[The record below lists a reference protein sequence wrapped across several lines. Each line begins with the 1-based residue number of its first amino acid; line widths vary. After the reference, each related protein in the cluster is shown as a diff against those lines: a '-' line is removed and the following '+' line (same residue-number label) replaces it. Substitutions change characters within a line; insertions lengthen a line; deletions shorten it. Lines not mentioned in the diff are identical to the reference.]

1 MSREALGSEYKT
13 CKAREVVMNYYDIK
27 NELTKNGEIVT
38 HILERWARQEK
49 NRTFVYYGEEDRKY
63 SFREFDQITNS
74 IGNALLSLGINKGDR
89 ICVFLKNPLI
99 TSMVMFGIWKA
110 GAVFCPINFNYKGQL
125 LAYQINDTDPR
136 ATFVEKELMPL
147 LNDIKDLIK
156 PIPVIVYTPKEGD
169 HDYKPVLEG
178 ITLDTYF
185 EEHFFVE
192 MTKGDTSHVDVD
204 LQYMDNASI
213 IYTSG
218 TTGSPKG
225 VVQTYRWLNNYV
237 FNWRRIFNQEDV
249 IYNDLP
255 MYHVAGAFFN
265 LVRAAWVGCG
275 CAMWDKF
282 SVKDFWSRIA
292 KSNSTSAVLLDV
304 MVPWLI
310 NPPESAADYKNTL
323 NKVYMAPMP
332 QYHHDVAKRFGFD
345 FVITGFGQTET
356 GSGSICIIDELDGE
370 QGTPPEL
377 YKGMSKEE
385 IIAIARKFDIHVV
398 DAKKD
403 ETKGILGK
411 PSLLFE
417 ANILDDFDEE
427 CPPGQAGELVF
438 RPKFPSL
445 FVKEY
450 FKKPEATLR
459 AFRNLWFHTGDAC
472 FKNED
477 GVYFFVDRMGSVI
490 RVKGEFVS
498 SYQVEDIINGHPK
511 VNICGVFP
519 IPAEVGNEQD
529 IVTFIVP
536 NPGEQLGEEEMREW
550 IKEAMPKFMW
560 PKYIRFV
567 EQLPETPTN
576 KIEKYKMREQI
587 KKELGIE

>member
-1 MSREALGSEYKT
+1 
-13 CKAREVVMNYYDIK
+13 MNYDDVK
-27 NELTKNGEIVT
+27 NELMKDGEIVT
-38 HILERWARQEK
+38 HILERWALEIGD
-49 NRTFVYYGEEDRKY
+49 RTFIYYGEEDLNLT
-63 SFREFDQITNS
+63 FNEFNRIANS
-74 IGNALLSLGINKGDR
+74 IGHNLQSLGINKGDR
-89 ICVFLKNPLI
+89 ISVFLKNPLI
-99 TSMVMFGIWKA
+99 TAMVMFGIWKT
-110 GAVFCPINFNYKGQL
+110 GAVFCPINFNYKGRL
-125 LAYQINDTDPR
+125 LAYQIKDSSPK
-136 ATFVEKELMPL
+136 AIFVEKELIPL
-147 LNDIKDLIK
+147 LNDVKGEFDASN
-156 PIPVIVYTPKEGD
+156 VIVYTPKKKN
-169 HDYKPVLEG
+169 HDYRPDLED
-178 ITLDTYF
+178 IFLDKYFSEISF
-185 EEHFFVE
+185 EE
-192 MTKGDTSHVDVD
+192 MTNGETSNLDIE
-204 LQYMDNASI
+204 LRYMDTANI

-265 LVRAAWVGCG
+265 LVRAVWVGCE
-275 CAMWDKF
+275 CAVWDKF
-282 SVKDFWSRIA
+282 SVKEFWARIR
-292 KSNSTSAVLLDV
+292 KSGSTSAVLLDV
-304 MVPWLI
+304 MVPWLMNTPE
-310 NPPESAADYKNTL
+310 NPDDYKNTL

-356 GSGSICIIDELDGE
+356 GHGSMCIIDELRGE
-370 QGTPPEL
+370 KGTPADL

-385 IIAIARKFDIHVV
+385 ILSIANKFNIWVV
-398 DAKKD
+398 DGKED

-417 ANILDDFDEE
+417 ANILNDLDEE
-427 CPPGQAGELVF
+427 CAAGEAGELVF

-450 FKKPEATLR
+450 FNKPEATLN
-459 AFRNLWFHTGDAC
+459 AFKNLWFHTGDAC
-472 FKNED
+472 FKNNE
-477 GVYFFVDRMGSVI
+477 GVYFFVDRMGSII

-519 IPAEVGNEQD
+519 IPAEIGGEQD

-536 NPGEQLGEEEMREW
+536 NSGEKLDEEEMREW
-550 IKEAMPKFMW
+550 IKKAMPKFMW

-567 EQLPETPTN
+567 EQLPETPTS
-576 KIEKYKMREQI
+576 KIEKYKLRELI
-587 KKELGIE
+587 KQELGIK

>member
-1 MSREALGSEYKT
+1 
-13 CKAREVVMNYYDIK
+13 MNYEEVK
-27 NELTKNGEIVT
+27 NELTKDGEVVT
-38 HILERWARQEK
+38 HILEKWAIQAK
-49 NRTFVYYGEEDRKY
+49 DRTFIYYGEEDLRL
-63 SFREFDQITNS
+63 SFHEFNKIANS
-74 IGNALLSLGINKGDR
+74 IAHGLISLGINKGDR
-89 ICVFLKNPLI
+89 VSVFLRNPLV
-99 TSMVMFGIWKA
+99 TAMAMFGIWKA
-110 GAVFCPINFNYKGQL
+110 GAIFCPINFNYKGQL
-125 LAYQINDTDPR
+125 LVYQINDSDPR
-136 ATFVEKELMPL
+136 AIFIEKDLIPL
-147 LNDIKDLIK
+147 LNEVKGEISAC
-156 PIPVIVYTPKEGD
+156 PVIVYAPKEKD
-169 HDYKPVLEG
+169 HDYKPESAG
-178 ITLDTYF
+178 ITLDKYF
-185 EEHFFVE
+185 STETSFDEIL
-192 MTKGDTSHVDVD
+192 KGDTSNVDVE
-204 LQYMDNASI
+204 LKYMDIASI

-225 VVQTYRWLNNYV
+225 VVQPYRWMNNYV

-249 IYNDLP
+249 IYSDLP

-265 LVRAAWVGCG
+265 LVRALWVGCE

-282 SVKDFWSRIA
+282 SVKDFWNRIQ
-292 KSNSTSAVLLDV
+292 KSGSTSAVLLDV
-304 MVPWLI
+304 MVPWLM
-310 NPPESAADYKNTL
+310 NTPETPDDYKNTL

-332 QYHHDVAKRFGFD
+332 QYHHDVAKRFGLD

-356 GSGSICIIDELDGE
+356 GSGSICIIDELKNE

-385 IIAIARKFDIHVV
+385 IYSVAKKFHITVV

-403 ETKGILGK
+403 ETKGILGT

-417 ANILDDFDEE
+417 ASVVNELDEE
-427 CPPGQAGELVF
+427 CAPGEPGELVF

-450 FKKPEATLR
+450 YNKPEATLK

-472 FKNED
+472 FKNEN

-498 SYQVEDIINGHPK
+498 SYQVEDIINKHPK

-519 IPAEVGNEQD
+519 IPAEVGGEHD

-536 NPGEQLGEEEMREW
+536 KQGEKLDEEELREW
-550 IKEAMPKFMW
+550 IKKAMPKFMW

-567 EQLPETPTN
+567 DKLPETPTS
-576 KIEKYKMREQI
+576 KIEKYKLRELI
-587 KKELGIE
+587 KKELGIK

>member
-1 MSREALGSEYKT
+1 MRSG
-13 CKAREVVMNYYDIK
+13 EVNMNYEEVK
-27 NELTKNGEIVT
+27 NELTKDGEVVT
-38 HILERWARQEK
+38 HILEKWAIQAK
-49 NRTFVYYGEEDRKY
+49 DRTFIYYGEEDLRL
-63 SFREFDQITNS
+63 SFHEFNKIANS
-74 IGNALLSLGINKGDR
+74 IAHGLISLGINKGDR
-89 ICVFLKNPLI
+89 VSVFLRNPLV
-99 TSMVMFGIWKA
+99 TAMAMFGIWKA
-110 GAVFCPINFNYKGQL
+110 GAIFCPINFNYKGQL
-125 LAYQINDTDPR
+125 LVYQINDSDPR
-136 ATFVEKELMPL
+136 AIFIEKDLIPL
-147 LNDIKDLIK
+147 LNEVKGEISAC
-156 PIPVIVYTPKEGD
+156 PVIVYAPKEKD
-169 HDYKPVLEG
+169 HDYKPESAG
-178 ITLDTYF
+178 NTLDKYF
-185 EEHFFVE
+185 STETSFDEIL
-192 MTKGDTSHVDVD
+192 KGDTSNVDVE
-204 LQYMDNASI
+204 LKYMDIASI

-225 VVQTYRWLNNYV
+225 VVQPYRWMNNYV

-249 IYNDLP
+249 IYSDLP

-265 LVRAAWVGCG
+265 LVRALWVGCE

-282 SVKDFWSRIA
+282 SVKDFWNRIQ
-292 KSNSTSAVLLDV
+292 KSGSTSAVLLDV
-304 MVPWLI
+304 MVPWLM
-310 NPPESAADYKNTL
+310 NTPETPDDYKNTL

-332 QYHHDVAKRFGFD
+332 QYHHDVAKRFGLD

-356 GSGSICIIDELDGE
+356 GSGSICIIDELKNE

-385 IIAIARKFDIHVV
+385 IYSVAKKFHITVV

-403 ETKGILGK
+403 ETKGILGT

-417 ANILDDFDEE
+417 ASVVNELDEE
-427 CPPGQAGELVF
+427 CAPGEPGELVF

-450 FKKPEATLR
+450 YNKPEATLK

-472 FKNED
+472 FKNEK

-498 SYQVEDIINGHPK
+498 SYQVEDIINKHPK

-519 IPAEVGNEQD
+519 IPAEVGGEHD

-536 NPGEQLGEEEMREW
+536 KQGEKLDEEELREW
-550 IKEAMPKFMW
+550 IKKAMPKFMW

-567 EQLPETPTN
+567 DKLPETPTS
-576 KIEKYKMREQI
+576 KIEKYKLRELI
-587 KKELGIE
+587 KKELGIK

>member
-1 MSREALGSEYKT
+1 
-13 CKAREVVMNYYDIK
+13 MNYEEVK
-27 NELTKNGEIVT
+27 NELTKDGEVVT
-38 HILERWARQEK
+38 HILEKWAIQAK
-49 NRTFVYYGEEDRKY
+49 DRTFIYYGEEDLRL
-63 SFREFDQITNS
+63 SFHEFNKIANS
-74 IGNALLSLGINKGDR
+74 IAHGLISLGINKGDR
-89 ICVFLKNPLI
+89 VSVFLRNPLV
-99 TSMVMFGIWKA
+99 TAMAMFGIWKA
-110 GAVFCPINFNYKGQL
+110 GAIFCPINFNYKGQL
-125 LAYQINDTDPR
+125 LVYQINDSDPR
-136 ATFVEKELMPL
+136 AIFIEKDLIPL
-147 LNDIKDLIK
+147 LNEVKGEISAC
-156 PIPVIVYTPKEGD
+156 PVIVYAPKEKD
-169 HDYKPVLEG
+169 HDYKPESAG
-178 ITLDTYF
+178 NTLDKYF
-185 EEHFFVE
+185 STETSFDEIL
-192 MTKGDTSHVDVD
+192 KGDTSNVDVE
-204 LQYMDNASI
+204 LKYMDIASI

-225 VVQTYRWLNNYV
+225 VVQPYRWMNNYV

-249 IYNDLP
+249 IYSDLP

-265 LVRAAWVGCG
+265 LVRALWVGCE

-282 SVKDFWSRIA
+282 SVKDFWNRIQ
-292 KSNSTSAVLLDV
+292 KSGSTSAVLLDV
-304 MVPWLI
+304 MVPWLM
-310 NPPESAADYKNTL
+310 NTPETPDDYKNTL

-332 QYHHDVAKRFGFD
+332 QYHHDVAKRFGLD

-356 GSGSICIIDELDGE
+356 GSGSICIIDELKNE

-385 IIAIARKFDIHVV
+385 IYSVAKKFHITVV

-403 ETKGILGK
+403 ETKGILGT

-417 ANILDDFDEE
+417 ASVVNELDEE
-427 CPPGQAGELVF
+427 CAPGEPGELVF

-450 FKKPEATLR
+450 YNKPEATLK

-472 FKNED
+472 FKNEN

-498 SYQVEDIINGHPK
+498 SYQVEDIINKHPK

-519 IPAEVGNEQD
+519 IPAEVGGEHD

-536 NPGEQLGEEEMREW
+536 KQGEKLDEEELREW
-550 IKEAMPKFMW
+550 IKKAMPKFMW

-567 EQLPETPTN
+567 DKLPETPTS
-576 KIEKYKMREQI
+576 KIEKYKLRELI
-587 KKELGIE
+587 KKELGIK

>member
-1 MSREALGSEYKT
+1 
-13 CKAREVVMNYYDIK
+13 MNYEEVK
-27 NELTKNGEIVT
+27 NELTKDGEVVT
-38 HILERWARQEK
+38 HILEKWAIQAK
-49 NRTFVYYGEEDRKY
+49 DRTFIYYGEEDLRL
-63 SFREFDQITNS
+63 SFHEFNKIANS
-74 IGNALLSLGINKGDR
+74 IAHGLISLGINKGDR
-89 ICVFLKNPLI
+89 VSVFLRNPLV
-99 TSMVMFGIWKA
+99 TAMAMFGIWKA
-110 GAVFCPINFNYKGQL
+110 GAIFCPINFNYKGQL
-125 LAYQINDTDPR
+125 LVYQINDSDPR
-136 ATFVEKELMPL
+136 AIFIEKDLIPL
-147 LNDIKDLIK
+147 LNEVKGEISAC
-156 PIPVIVYTPKEGD
+156 PVIVYAPKEKD
-169 HDYKPVLEG
+169 HDYKPESAG
-178 ITLDTYF
+178 ITLDKYF
-185 EEHFFVE
+185 STETSFDEIL
-192 MTKGDTSHVDVD
+192 KGDTSNVDVE
-204 LQYMDNASI
+204 LKYMDIASI

-225 VVQTYRWLNNYV
+225 VVQPYRWMNNYV

-249 IYNDLP
+249 IYSDLP

-265 LVRAAWVGCG
+265 LVRALWVGCE

-282 SVKDFWSRIA
+282 SVKDFWNRIQ
-292 KSNSTSAVLLDV
+292 KSGSTSAVLLDV
-304 MVPWLI
+304 MVPWLM
-310 NPPESAADYKNTL
+310 NTPETPDDYKNTL

-332 QYHHDVAKRFGFD
+332 QYHHDVAKRFGLD

-356 GSGSICIIDELDGE
+356 GSGSICIIDELKNE

-385 IIAIARKFDIHVV
+385 IYSVAKKFHITVV

-403 ETKGILGK
+403 ETKGILGT

-417 ANILDDFDEE
+417 ASVVNELDEE
-427 CPPGQAGELVF
+427 CAPGEPGELVF

-450 FKKPEATLR
+450 YNKPEATLK

-472 FKNED
+472 FKNEN

-498 SYQVEDIINGHPK
+498 SYQVEDIINKHPK

-519 IPAEVGNEQD
+519 IPAEVGGEHD

-536 NPGEQLGEEEMREW
+536 KQGEKLYEEELREW
-550 IKEAMPKFMW
+550 IKKAMPKFMW

-567 EQLPETPTN
+567 DKLPETPTS
-576 KIEKYKMREQI
+576 KIEKYKLRELI
-587 KKELGIE
+587 KKELGIK

>member
-1 MSREALGSEYKT
+1 
-13 CKAREVVMNYYDIK
+13 MNYEEVK
-27 NELTKNGEIVT
+27 NELTKDGEVVT
-38 HILERWARQEK
+38 HILEKWAIQAK
-49 NRTFVYYGEEDRKY
+49 DRTFIYYGEEDLRL
-63 SFREFDQITNS
+63 SFHEFNKIANS
-74 IGNALLSLGINKGDR
+74 IAHGLISLGINKGDR
-89 ICVFLKNPLI
+89 VSVFLRNPLV
-99 TSMVMFGIWKA
+99 TAMAMFGIWKA
-110 GAVFCPINFNYKGQL
+110 GAIFCPINFNYKGQL
-125 LAYQINDTDPR
+125 LVYQINDSDPR
-136 ATFVEKELMPL
+136 AIFIEKDLIPL
-147 LNDIKDLIK
+147 LNEVKGEISAC
-156 PIPVIVYTPKEGD
+156 PVIVYAPKEKD
-169 HDYKPVLEG
+169 HDYKSESAG
-178 ITLDTYF
+178 NTLDKYF
-185 EEHFFVE
+185 STETSFDEIL
-192 MTKGDTSHVDVD
+192 KGDTSNVDVE
-204 LQYMDNASI
+204 LKYMDIASI

-225 VVQTYRWLNNYV
+225 VVQPYRWMNNYV

-249 IYNDLP
+249 IYSDLP

-265 LVRAAWVGCG
+265 LVRALWVGCE

-282 SVKDFWSRIA
+282 SVKDFWNRIQ
-292 KSNSTSAVLLDV
+292 KSGSTSAVLLDV
-304 MVPWLI
+304 MVPWLM
-310 NPPESAADYKNTL
+310 NTPETPDDYKNTL

-332 QYHHDVAKRFGFD
+332 QYHHDVAKRFGLD

-356 GSGSICIIDELDGE
+356 GSGSICIIDELKNE

-385 IIAIARKFDIHVV
+385 IYSVAKKFHITVV

-403 ETKGILGK
+403 ETKGILGT

-417 ANILDDFDEE
+417 ASVVNELDEE
-427 CPPGQAGELVF
+427 CAPGEPGELVF

-450 FKKPEATLR
+450 YNKPEATLK

-472 FKNED
+472 FKNEK

-498 SYQVEDIINGHPK
+498 SYQVEDIINKHPK

-519 IPAEVGNEQD
+519 IPAEVGGEHD

-536 NPGEQLGEEEMREW
+536 KQGEKLDEEELREW
-550 IKEAMPKFMW
+550 IKKAMPKFMW

-567 EQLPETPTN
+567 DKLPETPTS
-576 KIEKYKMREQI
+576 KIEKYKLRELI
-587 KKELGIE
+587 KKELGIK

>member
-1 MSREALGSEYKT
+1 
-13 CKAREVVMNYYDIK
+13 MNCEEIN
-27 NELTKNGEIVT
+27 NELTKDGEIVT
-38 HILERWARQEK
+38 HILEKWAIQAK
-49 NRTFVYYGEEDRKY
+49 DRTFIYYGEEHLRL
-63 SFREFDQITNS
+63 SFHEFNKIANS
-74 IGNALLSLGINKGDR
+74 IAHGLISLGINKGDR
-89 ICVFLKNPLI
+89 VSVFLRNPL
-99 TSMVMFGIWKA
+99 TTAMAMFGIWKT
-110 GAVFCPINFNYKGQL
+110 GAVFCPINFNYKGRL
-125 LAYQINDTDPR
+125 LAYQINDSDPKAIFIER
-136 ATFVEKELMPL
+136 DLIPL
-147 LNDIKDLIK
+147 LNEVKGEIGAC
-156 PIPVIVYTPKEGD
+156 PVIVYAPKEKD
-169 HDYKPVLEG
+169 HDYKPESAG
-178 ITLDTYF
+178 NTLDK
-185 EEHFFVE
+185 HFTREVSFDE
-192 MTKGDTSHVDVD
+192 MTTGDTSNVDVE
-204 LQYMDNASI
+204 LEYMDTASI

-225 VVQTYRWLNNYV
+225 VVQPYRWLNNYV

-249 IYNDLP
+249 IYSDLP

-265 LVRAAWVGCG
+265 LVRALWVGCE
-275 CAMWDKF
+275 CAIWDKF
-282 SVKDFWSRIA
+282 SIRDFWARI
-292 KSNSTSAVLLDV
+292 KESGSTSAVLLDV
-304 MVPWLI
+304 MVPWLM
-310 NPPESAADYKNTL
+310 NTPETPDDYKNTL

-332 QYHHDVAKRFGFD
+332 QYHHDVAKRFGLD

-356 GSGSICIIDELDGE
+356 GSGAICIIDELKNE

-385 IIAIARKFDIHVV
+385 IFSIAKKFDITVV
-398 DAKKD
+398 DGKDD

-417 ANILDDFDEE
+417 ASIVNDLDEE
-427 CPPGQAGELVF
+427 CAPGEAGELVF

-450 FKKPEATLR
+450 FNKPEASLK

-472 FKNED
+472 FRNAD

-498 SYQVEDIINGHPK
+498 SYQVEDILNGHPK

-519 IPAEVGNEQD
+519 IPAEVGGEQD

-536 NPGEQLGEEEMREW
+536 NPGEKLNEEEMREW
-550 IKEAMPKFMW
+550 IKKAMPKFMW

-567 EQLPETPTN
+567 DQLPETPTS
-576 KIEKYKMREQI
+576 KIEKYKLREQI
-587 KKELGIE
+587 KKELGIK

>member
-1 MSREALGSEYKT
+1 MA
-13 CKAREVVMNYYDIK
+13 
-27 NELTKNGEIVT
+27 
-38 HILERWARQEK
+38 
-49 NRTFVYYGEEDRKY
+49 
-63 SFREFDQITNS
+63 
-74 IGNALLSLGINKGDR
+74 
-89 ICVFLKNPLI
+89 
-99 TSMVMFGIWKA
+99 MFGIWKA
-110 GAVFCPINFNYKGQL
+110 GAIFCPINFNYKGQL
-125 LAYQINDTDPR
+125 LVYQINDSDPR
-136 ATFVEKELMPL
+136 AIFIEKDLIPL
-147 LNDIKDLIK
+147 LNEVKGEISAC
-156 PIPVIVYTPKEGD
+156 PVIVYAPKEKD
-169 HDYKPVLEG
+169 HDYKPESAG
-178 ITLDTYF
+178 ITLDKYF
-185 EEHFFVE
+185 STETSFDEIL
-192 MTKGDTSHVDVD
+192 KGDTSNVDVE
-204 LQYMDNASI
+204 LKYMDIASI

-225 VVQTYRWLNNYV
+225 VVQPYRWMNNYV

-249 IYNDLP
+249 IYSDLP

-265 LVRAAWVGCG
+265 LVRALWVGCE

-282 SVKDFWSRIA
+282 SVKDFWNRIQ
-292 KSNSTSAVLLDV
+292 KSGSTSAVLLDV
-304 MVPWLI
+304 MVPWLM
-310 NPPESAADYKNTL
+310 NTPETPDDYKNTL

-332 QYHHDVAKRFGFD
+332 QYHHDVAKRFGLD

-356 GSGSICIIDELDGE
+356 GSGSICIIDELKNE

-385 IIAIARKFDIHVV
+385 IYSVAKKFHITVV

-403 ETKGILGK
+403 ETKGILGT

-417 ANILDDFDEE
+417 ASVVNELDEE
-427 CPPGQAGELVF
+427 CAPGEPGELVF

-450 FKKPEATLR
+450 YNKPEATLK

-472 FKNED
+472 FKNEN

-498 SYQVEDIINGHPK
+498 SYQVEDIINKHPK

-519 IPAEVGNEQD
+519 IPAEVGGEHD

-536 NPGEQLGEEEMREW
+536 KQGEKLDEEELREW
-550 IKEAMPKFMW
+550 IKKAMPKFMW

-567 EQLPETPTN
+567 DKLPETPTS
-576 KIEKYKMREQI
+576 KIENASCVS
-587 KKELGIE
+587 

>member
-1 MSREALGSEYKT
+1 
-13 CKAREVVMNYYDIK
+13 MNYEEVK
-27 NELTKNGEIVT
+27 NELTKDGEVVT
-38 HILERWARQEK
+38 HILEKWAIQAK
-49 NRTFVYYGEEDRKY
+49 DRTFIYYGEEDLRL
-63 SFREFDQITNS
+63 SFHEFNKIANS
-74 IGNALLSLGINKGDR
+74 IAHGLISLGINKGDR
-89 ICVFLKNPLI
+89 VSVFLRNPLV
-99 TSMVMFGIWKA
+99 TAMAMFGIWKA
-110 GAVFCPINFNYKGQL
+110 GAIFCPINFNYKGQL
-125 LAYQINDTDPR
+125 LVYQINDSDPR
-136 ATFVEKELMPL
+136 AIFIEKDLIPL
-147 LNDIKDLIK
+147 LNEVKGEISAC
-156 PIPVIVYTPKEGD
+156 PVIVYAPKEKD
-169 HDYKPVLEG
+169 HDYKPESAG
-178 ITLDTYF
+178 NTLDKYF
-185 EEHFFVE
+185 STETSFDEIL
-192 MTKGDTSHVDVD
+192 KGDTSNVDVE
-204 LQYMDNASI
+204 LKYMDIASI

-225 VVQTYRWLNNYV
+225 VVQPYRWMNNYV

-249 IYNDLP
+249 IYSDLP

-265 LVRAAWVGCG
+265 LVRALWVGCE

-282 SVKDFWSRIA
+282 SVKDFWNRIQ
-292 KSNSTSAVLLDV
+292 KSGSTSAVLLDV
-304 MVPWLI
+304 MVPWLM
-310 NPPESAADYKNTL
+310 NTPETPDDYKNTL

-332 QYHHDVAKRFGFD
+332 QYHHDVAKRFGLD

-356 GSGSICIIDELDGE
+356 GSGSICIIDELKNE

-385 IIAIARKFDIHVV
+385 IYSVAKKFHITVV

-403 ETKGILGK
+403 ETKGILGT

-417 ANILDDFDEE
+417 ASVVNELDEE
-427 CPPGQAGELVF
+427 CAPGEPGELVF

-450 FKKPEATLR
+450 YNKPEATLK

-472 FKNED
+472 FKNEK

-498 SYQVEDIINGHPK
+498 SYQVEDIINKHPK

-519 IPAEVGNEQD
+519 IPAEVGGEHD

-536 NPGEQLGEEEMREW
+536 KQGEKLDEEELREW
-550 IKEAMPKFMW
+550 IKKAMPKFMW

-567 EQLPETPTN
+567 DKLPETPTS
-576 KIEKYKMREQI
+576 KIEKYKLRELI
-587 KKELGIE
+587 KKELGIK